1 MVDVIWRISEFS
13 GSLGKPSRDLGEGDR
28 RKYERYSSDKACSIQ
43 YDDIQVESQLLD
55 VFAIGAW
62 VENKIDA
69 SAGTEVD
76 VVIFNLNRSFD
87 AEVIRVDD
95 SGTHILFMFD
105 EDDPEALESMESFVV
120 LTKVEHG
127 DIPE

>member
-1 MVDVIWRISEFS
+1 MADIFQKISEFA
-13 GSLGKPSRDLGEGDR
+13 GSLGKPSRDLGEGGR
-28 RKYERYSSDKACSIQ
+28 REYEHYSSDKACSIQ

-76 VVIFNLNRSFD
+76 VVIFSFDRSFD

-120 LTKVEHG
+120 LTKVEYG

>member
-1 MVDVIWRISEFS
+1 
-13 GSLGKPSRDLGEGDR
+13 
-28 RKYERYSSDKACSIQ
+28 
-43 YDDIQVESQLLD
+43 VESQLLD

-76 VVIFNLNRSFD
+76 VVIFSLDRSFD

-120 LTKVEHG
+120 LTKVEYG